1 MDKIKIVLADDQTID
16 RQGLE
21 YLLNAQSDLIVVGE
35 AIDGEEAVYIVLKM
49 KPDLV
54 LMDVQMPRLTGIEA
68 TEILVKRF
76 PGIKIILL
84 TTFDVQEYVYD
95 GIRAGAIGY
104 LLKDTN
110 TKDLIE
116 AIHLAYQGAAIYRTT
131 TASKALA
138 SLLSSAETETT
149 ELPSNSD
156 RNLIEPLTAR
166 EIEVLQQ
173 MAFGKRNAEIAKALF
188 VTEGTVKTHVHAIL
202 QKLGVEDRTQAVVM
216 AIRQKIVK

>member
-1 MDKIKIVLADDQTID
+1 M
-16 RQGLE
+16 
-21 YLLNAQSDLIVVGE
+21 
-35 AIDGEEAVYIVLKM
+35 
-49 KPDLV
+49 
-54 LMDVQMPRLTGIEA
+54 
-68 TEILVKRF
+68 
-76 PGIKIILL
+76 
-84 TTFDVQEYVYD
+84 
-95 GIRAGAIGY
+95 
-104 LLKDTN
+104 
-110 TKDLIE
+110 
-116 AIHLAYQGAAIYRTT
+116 
-131 TASKALA
+131 
-138 SLLSSAETETT
+138 LSSAENETT